1 MTEKSAVEAL
11 KDLGLTDYEA
21 RVYTALTRIKT
32 GIASEIHQISGI
44 PRSAVYGALEK
55 LARRGIVEV
64 QPTKPMRYRVVTPA
78 STLEKLRS
86 SFLLEARAALAALEE
101 VYQEDADA
109 SDDDNI
115 WIDRGARNVHDK
127 LLEIIC
133 GSGQEII
140 ISNSDILDVLIVR
153 YQIFYD
159 LLLALTEAVERGV
172 RIRITVTTHST
183 EKTFSGSIPGA
194 EVRQAGSKTCMGCL
208 ITADSRRSIIVV
220 CGRSGPIAFSAEGE
234 HLSSIYRYMSEA
246 AWKDST
252 DSADSAV

>member
-11 KDLGLTDYEA
+11 KDLGLTEYEA

-64 QPTKPMRYRVVTPA
+64 QPTKPMRYKVVTPA

-86 SFLLEARAALAALEE
+86 SFLLEARNALDALEE
-101 VYQEDADA
+101 VYQEDADVA
-109 SDDDNI
+109 EEDNI

-127 LLEIIC
+127 LLEVIR
-133 GSGQEII
+133 GSGQKIVI
-140 ISNSDILDVLIVR
+140 LNSDVLDGLLSR
-153 YQIFYD
+153 YQIFDD
-159 LLLALTEAVERGV
+159 LLPALVASAERGI
-172 RIRITVTTHST
+172 RIRIAATSCSR
-183 EKTFSGSIPGA
+183 EKSLFRSIPGA
-194 EVRQAGSKTCMGCL
+194 EVRQSGGNACMGCL
-208 ITADSRRSIIVV
+208 ITSDSKHSIIVV
-220 CGRSGPIAFSAEGE
+220 CGQSGPTAFSAEGE
-234 HLSSIYRYMSEA
+234 LLSSMYRYLSEA

-252 DSADSAV
+252 DSMDLIA